1 MHCSLKHERE
11 IGSTTKSIIPW
22 KRMERSLILGTR
34 CYYLL
39 HGLDGFRLIHD
50 TIRRQRHRFLLCCIG
65 WLMRNAGR
73 RFDDDLPGWMA
84 QRFFHASISIVQ
96 HENAVRSIPG
106 AFLEK
111 NRNEGEKEKKAHA
124 IEQVMRHRLRI
135 IDCVSLWRR
144 EMGLV

>member
-11 IGSTTKSIIPW
+11 IGNTTKSIIPR
-22 KRMERSLILGTR
+22 KRVKRSPALGTR

-50 TIRRQRHRFLLCCIG
+50 AIRRQRRCFLLCCIG

-73 RFDDDLPGWMA
+73 WRDDDLPGWMV
-84 QRFFHASISIVQ
+84 QRFSHASISIVQ
-96 HENAVRSIPG
+96 YRNAVRSIPS

-111 NRNEGEKEKKAHA
+111 NGNEGEKEEKAHS
-124 IEQVMRHRLRI
+124 IEQMMRHRLKRI
-135 IDCVSLWRR
+135 DRVSLWRR